1 MCVTA
6 SYSSVSPQDSVLEDI
21 SSVGRQ
27 AGLEVVAGN
36 VVYLSTYWLSFDSGV
51 SCTGVYIILHCCVMT
66 LHMLV
71 VYTCVSTYFHG
82 AMFREKMPG
91 FVQITTFTI
100 SSDSES
106 DSSAPVGIIY
116 ILLSCRIV
124 E

>member
-1 MCVTA
+1 
-6 SYSSVSPQDSVLEDI
+6 
-21 SSVGRQ
+21 
-27 AGLEVVAGN
+27 
-36 VVYLSTYWLSFDSGV
+36 
-51 SCTGVYIILHCCVMT
+51 MT

-116 ILLSCRIV
+116 TTIMQDCRIV
-124 E
+124 QSIIVAFALATCRLFSQ

>member
-1 MCVTA
+1 
-6 SYSSVSPQDSVLEDI
+6 
-21 SSVGRQ
+21 
-27 AGLEVVAGN
+27 
-36 VVYLSTYWLSFDSGV
+36 
-51 SCTGVYIILHCCVMT
+51 MT
-66 LHMLV
+66 LHTLV

-116 ILLSCRIV
+116 VHTTIMQDCRIV
-124 E
+124 QSIIVALALLVGCSVSELQVL